1 MRNGS
6 FCFFFISLSLTRVVV
21 CYEAYTD
28 EMFSKVRY
36 GERSM
41 IQIYLIATVL
51 VELKFDQHY
60 IDRNLYE
67 VRMCSVRI
75 TCFDV

>member
-1 MRNGS
+1 
-6 FCFFFISLSLTRVVV
+6 
-21 CYEAYTD
+21 
-28 EMFSKVRY
+28 
-36 GERSM
+36 M

-60 IDRNLYE
+60 IDRNVSE